1 LLIAFDQLMQGD
13 LVDIQTHGR
22 LSFKLQARIQTP
34 RAVAINRRMREC
46 RSLPKFNAALTIK
59 VQKKRRAYGKI
70 PPFQYVLVKVMPQS
84 SRYSDERVEQLLA
97 EMAQIL
103 HKDKAPT
110 DLSLM
115 VLGNMVTNLINSDVA
130 PAQRRSL
137 ARSFADALQAS
148 VRDDNAH

>member
-1 LLIAFDQLMQGD
+1 MA
-13 LVDIQTHGR
+13 
-22 LSFKLQARIQTP
+22 
-34 RAVAINRRMREC
+34 
-46 RSLPKFNAALTIK
+46 
-59 VQKKRRAYGKI
+59 
-70 PPFQYVLVKVMPQS
+70 QS

-130 PAQRRSL
+130 PAQRHSL
-137 ARSFADALQAS
+137 AQSFADALQAS

>member
-1 LLIAFDQLMQGD
+1 MA
-13 LVDIQTHGR
+13 
-22 LSFKLQARIQTP
+22 
-34 RAVAINRRMREC
+34 
-46 RSLPKFNAALTIK
+46 
-59 VQKKRRAYGKI
+59 
-70 PPFQYVLVKVMPQS
+70 QS
-84 SRYSDERVEQLLA
+84 SRYSDEHVEQLLSELA
-97 EMAQIL
+97 TVLEK
-103 HKDKAPT
+103 HRAPT